1 VETWITSDG
10 RAYFVRLL
18 EAMSTSE
25 LSYSEFGVVD
35 EDAEQVIFIRQIK
48 FRQEFSTP
56 RLRSKPLLRPQ
67 IGKGHA
73 FTTLRPRSGSKSKDE
88 STPKIYMA
96 GSRHMRNPDEPLRCP

>member
-48 FRQEFSTP
+48 FSYTDLF
-56 RLRSKPLLRPQ
+56 L
-67 IGKGHA
+67 
-73 FTTLRPRSGSKSKDE
+73 
-88 STPKIYMA
+88 
-96 GSRHMRNPDEPLRCP
+96 